1 MWRDCLINCLVG
13 RIPIPVINHSAALQL
28 LCRDLQNCIVIP
40 AAPVYLQA
48 RVQVLVKSITAGAAV
63 CFRESHPPLLS
74 NFLDSPDT
82 WRTGR
87 CGEKL
92 SHSDRELHLADL
104 LPLPLLYENGL
115 SEQLVR
121 QKCLPASQCGWYCD
135 PPPVHAEPGSKWG
148 GGRGQFHLLPKPLSS
163 CLFCLSVWADF
174 SSYSTCKILTF
185 VFRLPFFFFPPL
197 CFLTQGGGRH
207 VRDALVGCLCFHLFI
222 YFGYR
227 KCLPRGSLPLLSWT
241 GGWRVLLPQEV
252 LSTWRLIGN
261 IMCDNAQKRLSSQC
275 QISESHPSTSRR
287 AKNTAEEL
295 LMPAII
301 LAITSYPLYV
311 H

>member
-28 LCRDLQNCIVIP
+28 FCRDLQNCIVIP

-48 RVQVLVKSITAGAAV
+48 WVQVLVKGITAGAAV

-185 VFRLPFFFFPPL
+185 VFRLPFFFFSSTL
-197 CFLTQGGGRH
+197 LSHTGWRETCEGRTCG
-207 VRDALVGCLCFHLFI
+207 VFVFSFI
-222 YFGYR
+222 YLF
-227 KCLPRGSLPLLSWT
+227 W
-241 GGWRVLLPQEV
+241 V
-252 LSTWRLIGN
+252 
-261 IMCDNAQKRLSSQC
+261 QKMPAKGEPAIAELN
-275 QISESHPSTSRR
+275 RR
-287 AKNTAEEL
+287 AKGFAASGGSQYLEADWKHHVWQCTKKTL
-295 LMPAII
+295 ITMPNFRVPPQY
-301 LAITSYPLYV
+301 LQKS
-311 H
+311 

>member
-28 LCRDLQNCIVIP
+28 FCRDLQNCIVIP

-48 RVQVLVKSITAGAAV
+48 RVQVLVKGITAGAAV

-185 VFRLPFFFFPPL
+185 VFRLPFFFF
-197 CFLTQGGGRH
+197 FLRSAFSHRVEGDMWGTHLWGVCVFIYLFILGTENACQGGACHCWAEQEGE
-207 VRDALVGCLCFHLFI
+207 GFCCLRRFSVL
-222 YFGYR
+222 
-227 KCLPRGSLPLLSWT
+227 
-241 GGWRVLLPQEV
+241 GGWLETSCVTMHKKD
-252 LSTWRLIGN
+252 SHH
-261 IMCDNAQKRLSSQC
+261 NAKFQS
-275 QISESHPSTSRR
+275 PTPVPP
-287 AKNTAEEL
+287 EEL
-295 LMPAII
+295 RTL
-301 LAITSYPLYV
+301 LRSF
-311 H
+311 